1 MSLGV
6 QDLFQ
11 KNNHVGIHCFKRSL
25 DHEPEFGNPTSRRSI
40 EQLAESHDCICMCT
54 VVTWSIG
61 NVYFVVMHCYYM
73 IIALPL
79 FTLNYLPVNEVD
91 FRSPF
96 VA

>member
-1 MSLGV
+1 MSLEV

-11 KNNHVGIHCFKRSL
+11 KTRREGTHYFRRGH
-25 DHEPEFGNPTSRRSI
+25 DHEPEYENPTSRRST
-40 EQLAESHDCICMCT
+40 EQSAWRHDCICMCT

-61 NVYFVVMHCYYM
+61 DVYFVVMHCYYM
-73 IIALPL
+73 TIALPL
-79 FTLNYLPVNEVD
+79 VTLNYPPVNEVD